1 MPSSNLKRT
10 ENSSAVYDARRTCG
24 FCSVIYRL
32 FSARPCNRQRDT
44 LYIDRFV
51 KISAIT
57 FVLLMIIN
65 IFAATAIAKRTL
77 LASETHKQAQEIQKL
92 LALSLK
98 ELTQLK
104 IDG

>member
-1 MPSSNLKRT
+1 
-10 ENSSAVYDARRTCG
+10 
-24 FCSVIYRL
+24 
-32 FSARPCNRQRDT
+32 
-44 LYIDRFV
+44 
-51 KISAIT
+51 
-57 FVLLMIIN
+57 MIVN

-77 LASETHKQAQEIQKL
+77 LASETNKQAQEIQKL